1 VKTLFLH
8 GYLKEKYGEF
18 FNLDVATTAEALRA
32 VAVQVPGFEADVRAG
47 NWHVLRGPLDAEDS
61 MDADGILVTL
71 GNQNEVHLLPAVAGA
86 NVNALMVVAGVVLM
100 ALGYFTFGLSLG
112 PGMAL
117 FAAGA
122 GMALGGIIG
131 MTMKLPMG
139 GDPAS
144 QEATDNRPSFLF
156 NGPTNTSSQGLAVPR
171 GYGRVRVGSI
181 VISASVQ
188 SEELAA

>member
-8 GYLKEKYGEF
+8 GFLKEKYGESF
-18 FNLDVATTAEALRA
+18 DLDVSTAAEAVRA

-47 NWHVLRGPLDAEDS
+47 NWHVLRGPLDEEES
-61 MDADGILVTL
+61 MDAEGVLVTL
-71 GNQNEVHLLPAVAGA
+71 GNQREVHLLPAVAGA
-86 NVNALMVVAGVVLM
+86 NNTLMVIVGIVLIVAGF
-100 ALGYFTFGLSLG
+100 FTGGTTWAAYG
-112 PGMAL
+112 PMMMGM
-117 FAAGA
+117 GA
-122 GMALGGIIG
+122 GMAVGGIVG
-131 MTMKLPMG
+131 MTMKLPTG

-188 SEELAA
+188 SEELIA